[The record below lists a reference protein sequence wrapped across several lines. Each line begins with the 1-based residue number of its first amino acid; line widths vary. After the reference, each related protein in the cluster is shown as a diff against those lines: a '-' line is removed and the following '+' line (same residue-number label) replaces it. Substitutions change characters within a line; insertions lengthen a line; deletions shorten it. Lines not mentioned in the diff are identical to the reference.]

1 MVESQRS
8 TTPTPLD
15 LTIIIVSYNTREMTL
30 ACLQSVFAETRGA
43 AFETIVVD
51 NASTD
56 GSAQAIHDAFPQVR
70 LIARS
75 DNLGFA
81 AANNLAARE
90 ARGEYILLLNP
101 DTVVLR
107 GAIDKLLTFAR
118 GRQGEAICGGRTLF
132 ADGRLNPTSCWGR
145 PTLWSAFCRGAGLS
159 ALFRGSRWF
168 DPEALGG
175 WSRDSVRQVDIV
187 TGCFFLLRRD
197 LWQRLGGFDPVFFMY
212 GEEADLC
219 LRAAR
224 QGVRCW
230 ITPDAEIVHYG
241 GASERVRADKMV
253 RLFRAKS
260 QLYQRHWPPAAARW
274 GDATLA
280 LWALTRLS
288 ALRIAQFL
296 RPQARQSC
304 ETWRQIWRRRAEWRT
319 RSAAE
324 ASSPAASPMRVS
336 NAAALPAKGEGVS

>member
-1 MVESQRS
+1 MADAQRS
-8 TTPTPLD
+8 NNPTPLD
-15 LTIIIVSYNTREMTL
+15 LTIIVVSYNTREMTL
-30 ACLQSVFAETRGA
+30 ACLRSVYAETRSA
-43 AFETIVVD
+43 TFETFVVD

-56 GSAQAIHDAFPQVR
+56 GSAQAIRDAFPQVR

-81 AANNLAARE
+81 AANNLAARD
-90 ARGEYILLLNP
+90 ALGEYILLLNP

-107 GAIDKLLTFAR
+107 GAIDKLLKFAR
-118 GRQGEAICGGRTLF
+118 DRQGPVICGGRTLF

-187 TGCFFLLRRD
+187 TGCFFLLRRE
-197 LWQRLGGFDPVFFMY
+197 LWQRLGGFDPAFFMY

-219 LRAAR
+219 LRAAKL
-224 QGVRCW
+224 GVRCW
-230 ITPDAEIVHYG
+230 ITPDAEIIHYG

-260 QLYQRHWPPAAARW
+260 QLYQRHWTPAAARW
-274 GDATLA
+274 GDATLT
-280 LWALTRLS
+280 LWALTRLC
-288 ALRIAQFL
+288 ATRIAQL
-296 RPQARQSC
+296 VRPQAQQSC
-304 ETWRQIWRRRAEWRT
+304 ETWREVWRRRAEWRT
-319 RSAAE
+319 RSASVLHA
-324 ASSPAASPMRVS
+324 PAAAPIRVS
-336 NAAALPAKGEGVS
+336 NPAGLPAEGEGVS